1 MKSQKAREN
10 VKMRR
15 HRSWVDSL
23 SSIQLQFDQQEIHLL
38 LFLSHEKDTDYRI
51 VCNAMDFSI
60 AKSSWTTDHCLKKVL
75 ETVVLFQRFFGGVL
89 LSTSLVLFTQF
100 SALLS
105 FFFFFFFFKK
115 RYSLI
120 SLTCADFASTTLIF
134 LFLLNKNTV
143 SQHSLTKVTNS
154 VKLSV
159 KKWHHH
165 HTKRFSSTLTSLF
178 LTKIFSFISDN
189 SAGHHLAT
197 TVSNIKPT
205 EAWSPFT
212 GSSPACLSV
221 WCTSICLQ
229 CNMFE
234 EQLTLIITT
243 MSQWQTCFTTTRTDI
258 LIYVVSTAS
267 GSLLKV
273 SRRPKFS
280 SHFFPF

>member
-1 MKSQKAREN
+1 MQ
-10 VKMRR
+10 
-15 HRSWVDSL
+15 WTFL
-23 SSIQLQFDQQEIHLL
+23 SPRAVERLTTAWKRFLRL
-38 LFLSHEKDTDYRI
+38 LFCFNVSSE
-51 VCNAMDFSI
+51 AFSCQQVSFCSLNSLHYYP
-60 AKSSWTTDHCLKKVL
+60 SS
-75 ETVVLFQRFFGGVL
+75 
-89 LSTSLVLFTQF
+89 S
-100 SALLS
+100 
-105 FFFFFFFFKK
+105 

-134 LFLLNKNTV
+134 LLLLNKNTV
-143 SQHSLTKVTNS
+143 SEHSLTKVTNS